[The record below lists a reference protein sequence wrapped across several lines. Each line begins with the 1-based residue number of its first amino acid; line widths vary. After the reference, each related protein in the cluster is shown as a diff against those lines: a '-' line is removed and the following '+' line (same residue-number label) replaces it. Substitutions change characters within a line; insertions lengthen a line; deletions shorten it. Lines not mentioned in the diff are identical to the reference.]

1 MFTRCYWIETFQSGG
16 AIGIMPRP
24 RGNDW
29 LAGEIE
35 RWAAMDIQT
44 VVSLLEKDEIGEL
57 GLAEEET
64 LCRRHQIKYISFPIR
79 DRAVP
84 ADEPAAGR
92 LIRRLVQRVDQGE
105 KIAVHCRMG
114 VGRAALIAGAV
125 LVEKGVGPERALQQ
139 IAKARALRVPDTDE
153 QVLWLKR
160 LEKSRGRNQF
170 P

>member
-1 MFTRCYWIETFQSGG
+1 MFTKLYWIETFQTGG

-24 RGNDW
+24 RGNEW

-35 RWAAMDIQT
+35 RWTVMGIKT
-44 VVSLLEKDEIGEL
+44 VVSLLEKDEIREL

-64 LCRRHQIKYISFPIR
+64 LCRHHQIEYISFPIR

-84 ADEPAAGR
+84 DDEQAAGR
-92 LIRRLVQRVDQGE
+92 LVRRLAEKVEQGE
-105 KIAVHCRMG
+105 KVAVHCRMG

-125 LVEKGVGPERALQQ
+125 LVEKGIGAERALQQ
-139 IAKARALRVPDTDE
+139 ITQARALRVPDTDE

-160 LEKSRGRNQF
+160 LEKNRERNQH